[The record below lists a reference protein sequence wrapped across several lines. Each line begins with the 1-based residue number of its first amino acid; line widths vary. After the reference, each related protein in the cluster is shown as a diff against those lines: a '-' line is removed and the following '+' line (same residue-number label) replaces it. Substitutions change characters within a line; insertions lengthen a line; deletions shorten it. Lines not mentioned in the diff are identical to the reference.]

1 VYGVYGTMG
10 RLGDQRWQL
19 RFERQ
24 LPHPV
29 EKVWRAVTEPE
40 HLAAWFPTTIEGE
53 RETGSL
59 LRFSFPN
66 GEAPPFD
73 GEMIAY
79 QPPRLMEFRWG
90 VDIIRLELVPSGR
103 ATTLILT
110 DTLDEQGKAARD
122 GAGWHT
128 CLDALAGHL
137 DGDLDPRRAL
147 GAWGEVHPHY
157 VERFGPAASTIGPP
171 EGF

>member
-1 VYGVYGTMG
+1 MDGTFRQLDDG
-10 RLGDQRWQL
+10 CWQI
-19 RFERQ
+19 RFERR

-29 EKVWRAVTEPE
+29 EKVWRAATEPA
-40 HLAAWFPTTIEGE
+40 HLAAWFPTTIEGGRE
-53 RETGSL
+53 RGSA

-73 GEMIAY
+73 GEMLAY
-79 QPPRLMEFRWG
+79 EPPVLMEFRWG
-90 VDIIRLELVPSGR
+90 PDRIRLELIPSGE
-103 ATTLILT
+103 ATLLILS

-128 CLDALAGHL
+128 CLDALAL
-137 DGDLDPRRAL
+137 QMAGDPDPRRAL
-147 GAWGEVHPHY
+147 RTWSEVHPGY

-171 EGF
+171 DGLSV